1 MKPAIV
7 GVVIVGLAA
16 AGFFGWKAQQKADQ
30 PGIAID
36 GKVDAKA
43 GAASGTPEA
52 AGGKGSATGAPVAG
66 AQGTGAP
73 GVGAPG
79 TGAPGAGA
87 PAAGGRGPGGPVGVE
102 VGKAQILS
110 MAEEV
115 TATGNLRARESV
127 VLRSEIAGRIVQLG
141 FGDGTAVKK
150 GAVLISLDAA
160 LPQAELEQVRAEM
173 GLAKSNFQRTQDL
186 AQKNFVSERARDE
199 AAANLKVVEAR
210 LQLAQARLARSQIR
224 APFNGVMGL
233 RNVSV
238 GDYVREGAD
247 IALMEDNAVM
257 KVDLR
262 LPEKLLGRVK
272 VGQKI
277 DLKFD
282 AFPNQNFPAQILALD
297 VTVDSNGRSVIA
309 RSSVVNQRSV
319 LRTGMFARGN
329 VILESRPQA
338 IVVPEEAI
346 VPIGADVFVFKVVD
360 SKAQRVKIK
369 TGLRKDGKVEVTEGL
384 VDGDVVVT
392 AGQIKLRGEGGDVRV
407 IDPNKPRGPGGPGK
421 DGGAPKEGAPAKE
434 GAPIKDGASAKDAS
448 LKPAPTSAP
457 EVAPSKD
464 AKKG

>member
-7 GVVIVGLAA
+7 GVVVVGLAA

-30 PGIAID
+30 PGISLD
-36 GKVDAKA
+36 GKTEGKPGAPA
-43 GAASGTPEA
+43 GSSDT
-52 AGGKGSATGAPVAG
+52 AGGKGPAAG
-66 AQGTGAP
+66 T
-73 GVGAPG
+73 
-79 TGAPGAGA
+79 TGAGA
-87 PAAGGRGPGGPVGVE
+87 PAASGPGGGRGPGGPVGVE
-102 VGKAQILS
+102 VGKAQVFS

-127 VLRSEIAGRIVQLG
+127 MLRPEIAGRIVQLG

-150 GAVLISLDAA
+150 GAILVGLDAA

-173 GLAKSNFQRTQDL
+173 ALAKSNFQRTQDL

-262 LPEKLLGRVK
+262 LPERLLGRVK

-282 AFPNQNFPAQILALD
+282 AFPAQNFPAQILALD

-309 RSSVVNQRSV
+309 RSSVINQRSV

-346 VPIGADVFVFKVVD
+346 VPIGADVFVFKVLD
-360 SKAQRVKIK
+360 NKAQRVKIK
-369 TGLRKDGKVEVTEGL
+369 LGLRKDGKVEVTEGL
-384 VDGDVVVT
+384 VEGDVVVT

-421 DGGAPKEGAPAKE
+421 DGGPGKEGPSAKE
-434 GAPIKDGASAKDAS
+434 GGPAKVAPAI
-448 LKPAPTSAP
+448 AP
-457 EVAPSKD
+457 EAASKD
-464 AKKG
+464 AKKE

>member
-30 PGIAID
+30 PGIALD
-36 GKVDAKA
+36 TKADAKA
-43 GAASGTPEA
+43 GAASGASDT
-52 AGGKGSATGAPVAG
+52 AGGKGPAG
-66 AQGTGAP
+66 
-73 GVGAPG
+73 
-79 TGAPGAGA
+79 GAPGAGA
-87 PAAGGRGPGGPVGVE
+87 PGAGGPAAGGRGPGGPVGVE
-102 VGKAQILS
+102 VGKAQIFS

-127 VLRSEIAGRIVQLG
+127 VLRPEIAGRIVQLG

-150 GAVLISLDAA
+150 GAVLVSLDAA

-329 VILESRPQA
+329 VVLESRPQA

-346 VPIGADVFVFKVVD
+346 VPIGADVFVFKVID
-360 SKAQRVKIK
+360 TKAQRVKIK

-407 IDPNKPRGPGGPGK
+407 IDPNKPRGAGGPGKEGGPGK
-421 DGGAPKEGAPAKE
+421 DGAPAKDGVPAKDGAAAKEGAPAK
-434 GAPIKDGASAKDAS
+434 DGPSAKDAS

>member
-7 GVVIVGLAA
+7 GVVVVGLVA
-16 AGFFGWKAQQKADQ
+16 AGFFGWKAQQKAEQ
-30 PGIAID
+30 PGVTID
-36 GKVDAKA
+36 GKSA
-43 GAASGTPEA
+43 GGTGAGGGATGGAGSSGGGASGSVGGSAGGGTAGGA
-52 AGGKGSATGAPVAG
+52 AGG
-66 AQGTGAP
+66 
-73 GVGAPG
+73 
-79 TGAPGAGA
+79 
-87 PAAGGRGPGGPVGVE
+87 GGRGPGGPVGVE
-102 VGKAQILS
+102 VAKAQILS

-127 VLRSEIAGRIVQLG
+127 VLRPEIAGRITQLG

-150 GAVLISLDAA
+150 GAVLVSLDSA
-160 LPQAELEQVRAEM
+160 LPQAELEQVKAELA
-173 GLAKSNFQRTQDL
+173 LAKSNFQRTLDL

-238 GDYVREGAD
+238 GDYIREGAD
-247 IALMEDNAVM
+247 IALMEDNSTM

-262 LPEKLLGRVK
+262 LPERLLGRVK
-272 VGQKI
+272 NGQKI

-282 AFPNQNFPAQILALD
+282 AFPNQNFPAQIEAID

-309 RSSVVNQRSV
+309 RSSIVNQRAV
-319 LRTGMFARGN
+319 LRTGMFARGS

-346 VPIGADVFVFKVVD
+346 VPIGADVFVFKVID
-360 SKAQRVKIK
+360 NKAQRTKVKL
-369 TGLRKDGKVEVTEGL
+369 GLRKDGKVEIMEGL
-384 VDGDVVVT
+384 VDGEVVVT
-392 AGQIKLRGEGGDVRV
+392 AGQIKLRGEGGEIRV
-407 IDPNKPRGPGGPGK
+407 IDPNKPRGPGGAGK
-421 DGGAPKEGAPAKE
+421 DGAQGKEGGASKEVGAGKE
-434 GAPIKDGASAKDAS
+434 GGAGKEVS
-448 LKPAPTSAP
+448 PAP
-457 EVAPSKD
+457 E

>member
-30 PGIAID
+30 PGISLD
-36 GKVDAKA
+36 GKADGKIAAAPGGSDSAA
-43 GAASGTPEA
+43 GKGTASGGGAPS
-52 AGGKGSATGAPVAG
+52 AGGPS
-66 AQGTGAP
+66 P
-73 GVGAPG
+73 G
-79 TGAPGAGA
+79 
-87 PAAGGRGPGGPVGVE
+87 AGGRGPGGPAGPVGVE

-141 FGDGTAVKK
+141 FGDGTTVKK
-150 GAVLISLDAA
+150 GAVLVGLDAA
-160 LPQAELEQVRAEM
+160 LPQAELEQVRAELA
-173 GLAKSNFQRTQDL
+173 LAKSNFQRTQDL

-262 LPEKLLGRVK
+262 LPERLLGRVK

-282 AFPNQNFPAQILALD
+282 SFPNQNFPAQILALD

-319 LRTGMFARGN
+319 LRTGMFARGT

-360 SKAQRVKIK
+360 NKAQRVKIK
-369 TGLRKDGKVEVTEGL
+369 TGLRKEGKVEVTEGL

-407 IDPNKPRGPGGPGK
+407 IDPNRPRGPGAPGGPGK
-421 DGGAPKEGAPAKE
+421 DGAPAKE
-434 GAPIKDGASAKDAS
+434 GPPAKEG
-448 LKPAPTSAP
+448 LPTK

>member
-73 GVGAPG
+73 GAGAPG

-87 PAAGGRGPGGPVGVE
+87 PAAGGRGPGGSGGPVGVE

-346 VPIGADVFVFKVVD
+346 VPIGADVFVFKVGEG
-360 SKAQRVKIK
+360 KAQRVKIK

-421 DGGAPKEGAPAKE
+421 EGE
-434 GAPIKDGASAKDAS
+434 S
-448 LKPAPTSAP
+448 KPAPTSAP
-457 EVAPSKD
+457 EAVPSKD

>member
-7 GVVIVGLAA
+7 IIAAVGLAA

-30 PGIAID
+30 PSITID
-36 GKVDAKA
+36 GKGVGNA
-43 GAASGTPEA
+43 GPAASGSGASGGGASAPNAEA
-52 AGGKGSATGAPVAG
+52 GSTSS
-66 AQGTGAP
+66 GT
-73 GVGAPG
+73 
-79 TGAPGAGA
+79 PGAA
-87 PAAGGRGPGGPVGVE
+87 PAGGRGPGGPIGVE
-102 VGKAQILS
+102 VAKAQIMS

-127 VLRSEIAGRIVQLG
+127 VLRPEIAGRITKLG
-141 FGDGTAVKK
+141 FGDGTPVKK
-150 GAVLISLDAA
+150 GTVLVALDTA
-160 LPQAELEQVRAEM
+160 LPQAELEQVRAEL

-210 LQLAQARLARSQIR
+210 LQLAQARLARSQII

-247 IALMEDNAVM
+247 IALMEDNAKM

-262 LPEKLLGRVK
+262 LPERLLGRVK

-277 DLKFD
+277 ELKFD
-282 AFPNQNFPAQILALD
+282 AFPNQAFPAQIEAID

-319 LRTGMFARGN
+319 LRTGMFARGS
-329 VILESRPQA
+329 VILDSRPQA
-338 IVVPEEAI
+338 IVVPEESI
-346 VPIGADVFVFKVVD
+346 VPIANDVFVYKVLD
-360 SKAQRVKIK
+360 NKAQRTKIK
-369 TGLRKDGKVEVTEGL
+369 LGLRKDGKVEVTEGL
-384 VDGDVVVT
+384 VDGDVVVV
-392 AGQIKLRGEGGDVRV
+392 AGQIKLRGEGGEVRIV
-407 IDPNKPRGPGGPGK
+407 DPNRPRGPGGTGKDANAPGGK
-421 DGGAPKEGAPAKE
+421 DGALTKDGTPIQAPKPEMK
-434 GAPIKDGASAKDAS
+434 AS
-448 LKPAPTSAP
+448 T
-457 EVAPSKD
+457 E